1 LESIIFPRHPADSID
16 LSQQDAY
23 VVAED
28 TGLIALV
35 PEFIR
40 VLGSIVIVSSSNA
53 RCVMELA
60 DPEVAALARLISAMA
75 RAIEAAFNPDGL
87 NVWWATGELAGQLEP
102 RALVELV
109 PRYKDVPYQYTDLT
123 ALPRADS
130 SARLKVVQAISQ
142 ATI

>member
-1 LESIIFPRHPADSID
+1 MESIIFPRHPADSID